1 MQPIVMVAI
10 TGVWNRS
17 DTWVSFSGASRSN
30 DQANMFLVPI
40 MKPVGVHQ
48 MMASTKHSAT
58 NVSSHDGPGRKLT
71 SAGR

>member
-1 MQPIVMVAI
+1 MVAI

-58 NVSSHDGPGRKLT
+58 K
-71 SAGR
+71 